1 MSPVMSAGALFL
13 TSLALGFMVLAAGA
27 YALLYGAARL
37 KNSRALLIAA
47 GFAYGAL
54 ALDAAAVALATPL
67 TPPWKLLIAAS
78 ALAYLRIPPVT
89 WRYLQRTHREEGAHT

>member
-1 MSPVMSAGALFL
+1 MSASALLL
-13 TSLALGFMVLAAGA
+13 TSVSLGFMVLAAGA

-37 KNSRALLIAA
+37 KDSRSLLILA

-54 ALDAAAVALATPL
+54 ALDAGAVVLATPL
-67 TPPWKLLIAAS
+67 TPAWKLLIAAS

-89 WRYLQRTHREEGAHT
+89 WRHLQRTHHDEGAHT